1 MKLKLRDMEPEN
13 GRVVEKDYLDLLDIS
28 IKVGKEEDKK
38 LFQWVNKDADD
49 SFEATLNSHPLINS
63 TSVGQSSRPSVVG
76 TSTSR
81 YDGSRCGMMEDE
93 DHGFRKAGPSIKVIG
108 KTCKEREKT
117 MAPPFNEHSMD
128 EEYGM
133 PSHSPSAQM
142 TCDSYHV
149 LYQIQGEF
157 DTSTWVNSEYPI
169 YVEAVG
175 KTQEIYAWHL

>member
-1 MKLKLRDMEPEN
+1 M
-13 GRVVEKDYLDLLDIS
+13 
-28 IKVGKEEDKK
+28 
-38 LFQWVNKDADD
+38 
-49 SFEATLNSHPLINS
+49 
-63 TSVGQSSRPSVVG
+63 
-76 TSTSR
+76 
-81 YDGSRCGMMEDE
+81 
-93 DHGFRKAGPSIKVIG
+93 
-108 KTCKEREKT
+108 
-117 MAPPFNEHSMD
+117 MAPPFNEQLFLASFESMSIETQFSDSSNKSNVYPPYVMGYGQPSSSMD

>member
-1 MKLKLRDMEPEN
+1 M
-13 GRVVEKDYLDLLDIS
+13 GY
-28 IKVGKEEDKK
+28 
-38 LFQWVNKDADD
+38 
-49 SFEATLNSHPLINS
+49 
-63 TSVGQSSRPSVVG
+63 GQPSS
-76 TSTSR
+76 
-81 YDGSRCGMMEDE
+81 
-93 DHGFRKAGPSIKVIG
+93 
-108 KTCKEREKT
+108 
-117 MAPPFNEHSMD
+117 SMD